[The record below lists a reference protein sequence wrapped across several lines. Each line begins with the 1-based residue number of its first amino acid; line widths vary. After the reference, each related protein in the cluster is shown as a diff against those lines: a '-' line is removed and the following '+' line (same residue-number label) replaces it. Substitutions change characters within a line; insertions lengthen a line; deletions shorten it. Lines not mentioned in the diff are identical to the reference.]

1 MVRQYKI
8 HTNLDGSDNQ
18 IIDLTSG
25 KIRLYQPSDLGI
37 VTNTNIWSSQGLGVF
52 GDTAVSHPS
61 MDFKLETFGS
71 SLQENYQIMN
81 KFVSEILAQKY
92 VTIEYTSEIGTFYA
106 DVKLA
111 KVSKTEGYGQNGTF
125 SETISF
131 DVINKWYTYE
141 QLTFSKFKN
150 ADFSDKTKIHAP
162 FFKNQENLNLL
173 DGTRDFKSY
182 GVGDNTPNQ
191 NAGEI
196 YFTQNKK
203 VADLFKAGDYITISY
218 DIEFLNTDLYSS
230 SDGTFTQIQMYGG
243 GWTWLSQVKAKNI
256 DGKFYTRDT
265 FKSSVYVENPTH
277 KVTVSRT
284 IQLTQDF
291 ITANATVNRVQ
302 LLYNYIPVGADT
314 NLTNLKIE
322 PAKDFNS
329 TATPWMPSEKE
340 AKEMEGYTYTDNA
353 YVYTTED
360 NIERFSK
367 WKIEENVFS
376 FVARLT
382 PSNSDVKK
390 YGVRFLDEQAN
401 EYTSIIFN
409 IANKPDYIQLN
420 TDVNDEYYQTV
431 TQGIAVNMFSALD
444 FQKFRT
450 RIFRKGTMEL
460 VNLDTVEMNVK
471 RKVDFV

>member
-8 HTNLDGSDNQ
+8 HTNLDGLDNQ
-18 IIDLTSG
+18 IIDLTNG

-37 VTNTNIWSSQGLGVF
+37 VTNTNIWSTQGLGVF
-52 GDTAVSHPS
+52 GDTAISHPS

-71 SLQENYQIMN
+71 SLQENYKLIN
-81 KFVSEILAQKY
+81 EFVGKILAQKY
-92 VTIEYTSEIGTFYA
+92 VTLEYTSEMGTYYA

-131 DVINKWYTYE
+131 NVINKWYVYE
-141 QLTFSKFKN
+141 ALTFSKFKN
-150 ADFSDKTKIHAP
+150 GDFSDKTKIHAP

-173 DGTRDFKSY
+173 DGTKDFSGDWDRESWGWENDGTYKGLTVKKRYAQWGGINKIFTAPKDGTYTFSAYVKSSGSTANIKRYTEINGTVYWDGGAYKEFENNFDWLRDS
-182 GVGDNTPNQ
+182 
-191 NAGEI
+191 
-196 YFTQNKK
+196 FT
-203 VADLFKAGDYITISY
+203 VTLKAKDTISARY
-218 DIEFLNTDLYSS
+218 EISGSAPDTIL
-230 SDGTFTQIQMYGG
+230 
-243 GWTWLSQVKAKNI
+243 WTA
-256 DGKFYTRDT
+256 G
-265 FKSSVYVENPTH
+265 H
-277 KVTVSRT
+277 K
-284 IQLTQDF
+284 LEE
-291 ITANATVNRVQ
+291 
-302 LLYNYIPVGADT
+302 G
-314 NLTNLKIE
+314 
-322 PAKDFNS
+322 S

-340 AKEMEGYTYTDNA
+340 AKEMEGYTYTNNT
-353 YVYTTED
+353 YLYTTED

-382 PSNSDVKK
+382 PSDSNEKK

-409 IANKPDYIQLN
+409 MANKPDYIQLN

-431 TQGIAVNMFSALD
+431 TNGIAVNMFSALD

-460 VNLDTVEMNVK
+460 VNLDTVEMNIK

>member
-18 IIDLTSG
+18 IINLTDG

-61 MDFKLETFGS
+61 MDFKLETFGD
-71 SLQENYQIMN
+71 SLQENYQLMN
-81 KFVSEILAQKY
+81 EFVSKILAQKY
-92 VTIEYTSEIGTFYA
+92 VTIEYTSEMGTFYA

-111 KVSKTEGYGQNGTF
+111 KVSKTEGYGQSGTF

-131 DVINKWYTYE
+131 DVINKWYVYE
-141 QLTFSKFKN
+141 ALTFSKFVN
-150 ADFSDKTKIHAP
+150 ADFSDKTKI
-162 FFKNQENLNLL
+162 
-173 DGTRDFKSY
+173 
-182 GVGDNTPNQ
+182 
-191 NAGEI
+191 
-196 YFTQNKK
+196 
-203 VADLFKAGDYITISY
+203 
-218 DIEFLNTDLYSS
+218 
-230 SDGTFTQIQMYGG
+230 
-243 GWTWLSQVKAKNI
+243 
-256 DGKFYTRDT
+256 YT
-265 FKSSVYVENPTH
+265 N
-277 KVTVSRT
+277 SR
-284 IQLTQDF
+284 
-291 ITANATVNRVQ
+291 
-302 LLYNYIPVGADT
+302 
-314 NLTNLKIE
+314 
-322 PAKDFNS
+322 
-329 TATPWMPSEKE
+329 
-340 AKEMEGYTYTDNA
+340 YTYTDNT
-353 YVYTTED
+353 YLYTAED
-360 NIERFSK
+360 NIDRFSK

-382 PSNSDVKK
+382 PSDSDVKK

-409 IANKPDYIQLN
+409 TANKPDYIQLN

-450 RIFRKGTMEL
+450 RIFKKGTMEL
-460 VNLDTVEMNVK
+460 VNLDSVEMNIK

>member
-18 IIDLTSG
+18 IIDLTNG

-52 GDTAVSHPS
+52 GDTAISHPS

-71 SLQENYQIMN
+71 SLQENYQLIN
-81 KFVSEILAQKY
+81 ELVSKILAQKY
-92 VTIEYTSEIGTFYA
+92 VTLEYTTELGTYYA

-111 KVSKTEGYGQNGTF
+111 KVSKTEGYGQSGTF

-131 DVINKWYTYE
+131 DVINKWYVYE

-162 FFKNQENLNLL
+162 FFKNQENFNLL
-173 DGTRDFKSY
+173 DGTKDFSGSWDRLSDWETDGTYKGLTVKKRTWQWLGINKEFTAPKDGTYTFSAYVKSSGSSANINRYIQKNGTGYWDGGAHKELGNNFDWLRDS
-182 GVGDNTPNQ
+182 
-191 NAGEI
+191 
-196 YFTQNKK
+196 FT
-203 VADLFKAGDYITISY
+203 VTLKAGDKISVRY
-218 DIEFLNTDLYSS
+218 EISGSGTDSILWTAGHKWEE
-230 SDGTFTQIQMYGG
+230 GT
-243 GWTWLSQVKAKNI
+243 V
-256 DGKFYTRDT
+256 
-265 FKSSVYVENPTH
+265 
-277 KVTVSRT
+277 
-284 IQLTQDF
+284 
-291 ITANATVNRVQ
+291 AT
-302 LLYNYIPVGADT
+302 
-314 NLTNLKIE
+314 
-322 PAKDFNS
+322 S
-329 TATPWMPSEKE
+329 WMPSANE
-340 AKEMEGYTYTDNA
+340 AKEMGRYTYTDNT
-353 YVYTTED
+353 YIYTTED

-382 PSNSDVKK
+382 PSDSDVKK

-409 IANKPDYIQLN
+409 TANKPDYIQLN

-431 TQGIAVNMFSALD
+431 TQGVAVNMFSALD

-450 RIFRKGTMEL
+450 RIFKKGTMEL
-460 VNLDTVEMNVK
+460 VNLDSVEMNIK

>member
-8 HTNLDGSDNQ
+8 HTNLDGSDNE
-18 IIDLTSG
+18 IIDLTNG

-52 GDTAVSHPS
+52 GDTAISHPS
-61 MDFKLETFGS
+61 MDFRLETFGD
-71 SLQENYQIMN
+71 SLQENYNLMN
-81 KFVSEILAQKY
+81 NFVSLIFAQKY
-92 VTIEYTSEIGTFYA
+92 VTLEYTSEQGTYYA

-131 DVINKWYTYE
+131 DVINKWYVYE
-141 QLTFSKFKN
+141 ALTFSKFKN

-162 FFKNQENLNLL
+162 FFKNQENFNLL
-173 DGTRDFKSY
+173 DGTRDFS
-182 GVGDNTPNQ
+182 GDWWAHENWETD
-191 NAGEI
+191 GT
-196 YFTQNKK
+196 YKGLVVKKK
-203 VADLFKAGDYITISY
+203 VGSWGGICKEFIAPKNGVYTFSAYIKSSGDSANVQRFVTLNNIQLGDKLQSIGNNFDWLRDSFQITLKAGDRIYTQYNVTGSGVLWTAGHKW
-218 DIEFLNTDLYSS
+218 EE
-230 SDGTFTQIQMYGG
+230 GT
-243 GWTWLSQVKAKNI
+243 V
-256 DGKFYTRDT
+256 
-265 FKSSVYVENPTH
+265 
-277 KVTVSRT
+277 
-284 IQLTQDF
+284 
-291 ITANATVNRVQ
+291 
-302 LLYNYIPVGADT
+302 
-314 NLTNLKIE
+314 
-322 PAKDFNS
+322 
-329 TATPWMPSEKE
+329 ATPWMPSANE
-340 AKEMEGYTYTDNA
+340 AKEMGRYTYTDNT
-353 YVYTTED
+353 YIYTTED

-409 IANKPDYIQLN
+409 MTNKVDYIQLN

-431 TQGIAVNMFSALD
+431 TNGIAVNMFSALD

-460 VNLDTVEMNVK
+460 VNLDTVEMNIK